1 MYIALVKLGPASVS
15 EIAKKTNVH
24 RVNIYDVLESLLK
37 KGLVSS
43 VIKVNKKIF
52 HPANPEAL
60 KNLLKKREEELK
72 NAERELS
79 ELSNI
84 FKGGVKKDVQVF
96 KGRLG
101 LKTVLKDA
109 LASKTEILDYGSGIF
124 PGFYPEYFNIWES
137 HRIKNR
143 IRMRIVTSRSFK
155 GKVPRKKLQ
164 IIKFLDIE
172 FKNLSSTFIYDDKI
186 AIFMWVE
193 DPIAILMEN
202 KELADSYRNYF
213 QVLWKTAK
221 I

>member
-1 MYIALVKLGPASVS
+1 
-15 EIAKKTNVH
+15 
-24 RVNIYDVLESLLK
+24 
-37 KGLVSS
+37 
-43 VIKVNKKIF
+43 
-52 HPANPEAL
+52 
-60 KNLLKKREEELK
+60 
-72 NAERELS
+72 
-79 ELSNI
+79 
-84 FKGGVKKDVQVF
+84 
-96 KGRLG
+96 
-101 LKTVLKDA
+101 
-109 LASKTEILDYGSGIF
+109 
-124 PGFYPEYFNIWES
+124 
-137 HRIKNR
+137 
-143 IRMRIVTSRSFK
+143 MRIVTSRSFK